1 MVNSLVGG
9 VSIVLQEHSISSI
22 STETSLLFELSA
34 GGQEKGNSP
43 LQFETSD
50 YLLIYM
56 WKGSGE
62 LTLGNRSHPISSGD
76 FFICRPHETK
86 FFQPS
91 SGEYCEYYWTA
102 FNGKFATDILSK
114 LNLTSK
120 ENYFVGHDAEITAM
134 LEKLLDEF
142 GSDDPNSVIISTAL
156 FVSTLGV
163 MSRLAIHIL
172 PQDQTKGYDKIAPAL
187 SSINSDCT
195 SKINVDEY
203 AKMCNL
209 STSYF
214 THLFTKVTGF
224 SPMEY
229 KQLQRINIAKN
240 LLTTTTLSVKE
251 ISNVIGF
258 KDPLYFGRCFKQSTG
273 QTPSGYRTKK

>member
-1 MVNSLVGG
+1 MSVGG
-9 VSIVLQEHSISSI
+9 VSIVLQEHIISSI
-22 STETSLLFELSA
+22 STDMSQLFELTS
-34 GGQEKGNSP
+34 GGFDKSNNP
-43 LQFETSD
+43 RQFETLD
-50 YLLIYM
+50 YILIYM
-56 WKGSGE
+56 RKGSGE
-62 LTLGNRSHPISSGD
+62 LTLGNHLQQLHSGD
-76 FFICRPHETK
+76 FLICRPHETK
-86 FFQPS
+86 IFTPS
-91 SGEYCEYYWTA
+91 LQEGCEYYWIS

-114 LNLTSK
+114 FNLTSK
-120 ENYFVGHDAEITAM
+120 ENYFIGHDTEITSM
-134 LEKLLDEF
+134 LERLLSELK
-142 GSDDPNSVIISTAL
+142 SNEPNSAIISTAL
-156 FVSTLGV
+156 FVSALGV
-163 MSRLAIHIL
+163 MSRLAIHVL

-187 SSINSDCT
+187 NSINSDCT

-251 ISNVIGF
+251 ISSVIGF

-273 QTPSGYRTKK
+273 QTPSSYRAKK